1 MTQHLRLKKGALRG
15 CVWLRPREPAA
26 LCTAGAL
33 EIFGL
38 PPSAGRLGLDGLIGC
53 FDEGDRAEVESML
66 RRALDRGETDAM
78 EALACR
84 GDGITHLVGMATEC
98 ALDADGAVEAV
109 CLIIR
114 DQTEAA
120 RAERMTRL
128 IVDHVPGMISY
139 WDDDLICRYANAAYG
154 EWFGRTPHQMVG
166 IHLLELLGEARFK
179 PIEGHIRG
187 VLEGHPQVFETV
199 VVKPSG
205 QPGAILAHFV
215 PDHDGR
221 GVVAGYYVLIA
232 DVTELKHTEAQL
244 RETNALLE
252 EARAQAE
259 SAAAVKRDF
268 LSNMSH
274 ELRTPLTSIIGF
286 AEVLEAR
293 AGLQDDDR
301 RSVERIHDAS
311 RTLLATINDI
321 LDFSKLEAGR
331 VEIERRVADPADLG
345 RRVMELFEL
354 QLQGKGLTGRFE
366 AMDLPPFVLT
376 DDTRVRQI
384 LLNLV
389 GNAAKFTA
397 AGSVQLFT
405 RYDRERQRLRY
416 EVHDTGPGIPDE
428 RRSRLFLPFAQVD
441 ASTTRTFGGTGLGLS
456 ICRGLAEAM
465 GGEIGVDSVPGQGS
479 RFWVELPCPVTQQA
493 AERRSAL
500 GAGEAVTALTG
511 ARLLVVDDNPAN
523 RELARVICRSFGM
536 TVLDAADGAQAAAI
550 AAREPLDAILLD
562 VRMPGLSGP
571 DTARLIRSEPGPN
584 RSTPIIAFTA
594 EVDRDHEAEWAEL
607 FQGVL
612 GKPMSA
618 ADVLA
623 ALTQACK
630 PPGLVHFG
638 TDTDPP
644 RIGQNLTS

>member
-1 MTQHLRLKKGALRG
+1 MSQHLRLKKGALRG
-15 CVWLRPREPAA
+15 CVWLRPGEPAG
-26 LCTAGAL
+26 LCTSGAL

-38 PPSAGRLGLDGLIGC
+38 PASAGRLGLDGLMAC
-53 FDEGDRAEVESML
+53 YDEGDRAAVESML
-66 RRALDRGETDAM
+66 RRALDRGEVDAL
-78 EALACR
+78 EALVRRA
-84 GDGITHLVGMATEC
+84 DGITHLVGMATEC

-139 WDDDLICRYANAAYG
+139 WDDDLVCRYANAAYG

-166 IHLLELLGEARFK
+166 IHLLELLGEARFR

-187 VLEGHPQVFETV
+187 VLEGRPQVFETV
-199 VVKPSG
+199 VIKPTG
-205 QPGAILAHFV
+205 EPGNILAHFV

-221 GVVAGYYVLIA
+221 GGVAGYYVLIA
-232 DVTELKHTEAQL
+232 DVTQLKQTEEQL

-286 AEVLEAR
+286 AEVLDAR
-293 AGLQDDDR
+293 AGLQGDER
-301 RSVERIHDAS
+301 RYLERIHDAS

-321 LDFSKLEAGR
+321 LDFSKLEAGQ
-331 VEIERRVADPADLG
+331 VEIERRVADPAELG
-345 RRVMELFEL
+345 RRVLELFEL
-354 QLQGKGLTGRFE
+354 QLERKGLAGRFE
-366 AMDLPPFVLT
+366 AADLPPFVLT

-389 GNAAKFTA
+389 GNAVKFTA
-397 AGSVQLFT
+397 AGGVQLHA
-405 RYDRERQRLRY
+405 RYDHQRQSLRY
-416 EVHDTGPGIPDE
+416 EVRDTGPGIPAE
-428 RRSRLFLPFAQVD
+428 RVSRLFQRFAQVD
-441 ASTTRTFGGTGLGLS
+441 ASTTRTYGGTGLGLS

-465 GGEIGVDSVPGQGS
+465 GGEIGVDSVLGEGS
-479 RFWVELPCPVTQQA
+479 RFWVELPCPVTRQP
-493 AERRSAL
+493 AECRSAL
-500 GAGEAVTALTG
+500 GGAEAASALTG

-536 TVLDAADGAQAAAI
+536 TVLDAADGAEAAAI

-571 DTARLIRSEPGPN
+571 DTARLIRSKPGPN

-594 EVDRDHEAEWAEL
+594 EVDRDHEPEWADL

-612 GKPMSA
+612 AKPMSA

-623 ALTQACK
+623 ALAKVRQRQ
-630 PPGLVHFG
+630 PVRP
-638 TDTDPP
+638 
-644 RIGQNLTS
+644 